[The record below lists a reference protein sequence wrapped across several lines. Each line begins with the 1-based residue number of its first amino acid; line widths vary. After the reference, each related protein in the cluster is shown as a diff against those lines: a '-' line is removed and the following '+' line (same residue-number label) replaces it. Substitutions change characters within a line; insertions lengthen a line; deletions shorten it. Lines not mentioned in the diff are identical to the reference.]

1 MIFCNLTAKRHLQIN
16 GVRMLNE
23 VKLLITE
30 LISLSLLRMTT
41 HARGVKGVGVEI
53 DLIIMNNHIM

>member
-30 LISLSLLRMTT
+30 LISLSLLHVTT
-41 HARGVKGVGVEI
+41 HARSQKRELWG
-53 DLIIMNNHIM
+53 